1 MRLNRADN
9 VHKVAWMER
18 QEVGLEPTHQG
29 STHWATLALLVL
41 QSRWY
46 AVACKHCRAMK
57 SSRILPILAVYFQGH
72 DSCLVLFIQEP
83 SFDFPARIHNALY
96 FKHVFIIKISICSN
110 LVNTILTFLRLI
122 ELVCAVVFSASLA
135 MWHLLL
141 FLLVIINVG
150 NDDPT
155 LLSGCIST
163 PSIDDCIYFY
173 ELHESYLW
181 VKKRLKGVKEPHL
194 LKRIM

>member
-1 MRLNRADN
+1 
-9 VHKVAWMER
+9 
-18 QEVGLEPTHQG
+18 
-29 STHWATLALLVL
+29 
-41 QSRWY
+41 
-46 AVACKHCRAMK
+46 MK

-72 DSCLVLFIQEP
+72 DSCLVSFIQEP
-83 SFDFPARIHNALY
+83 SFNLPARIHNALY

-122 ELVCAVVFSASLA
+122 ELVSAVVFSASLA

-173 ELHESYLW
+173 ELHESYL
-181 VKKRLKGVKEPHL
+181 
-194 LKRIM
+194 